1 MTKID
6 FPGHRSTNDSSHPA
20 ARRSRRVALLAVV
33 AGGLTAAALATSGVA
48 RAANPIGSAAPE
60 YEAHGAAVAALD
72 ISSYSIVNGA
82 QVTIPPHGR
91 ASAGVLCPSGT
102 RVLGGGAFND
112 ANREV
117 QLTDSRPSDNGSA
130 WETIVISTSDS
141 PRHATARAVC
151 GR

>member
-1 MTKID
+1 
-6 FPGHRSTNDSSHPA
+6 
-20 ARRSRRVALLAVV
+20 V
-33 AGGLTAAALATSGVA
+33 AGSVTAAALTTSGVA
-48 RAANPIGSAAPE
+48 MAANPIGSVAPE
-60 YEAHGAAVAALD
+60 HEAHGAAVTALD

-82 QVTIPPHGR
+82 QITIPPHGR

-102 RVLGGGAFND
+102 HVLGGGAFND

-141 PRHATARAVC
+141 PRHAIARAVC